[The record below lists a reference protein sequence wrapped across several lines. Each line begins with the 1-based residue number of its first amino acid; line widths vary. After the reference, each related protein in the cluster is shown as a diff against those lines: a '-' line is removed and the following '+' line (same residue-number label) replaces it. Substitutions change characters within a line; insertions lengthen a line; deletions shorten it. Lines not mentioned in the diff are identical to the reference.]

1 MNDCQD
7 LLDKAARSL
16 KVAKDLLQNGHT
28 DFAAS
33 RAYYAH
39 FYIAQSLLLSQG
51 LEFSSHGQVVAQ
63 YGRHF
68 SKTGI
73 LDTSFH
79 HMLAVALDLRHLAD
93 YQTEVPI
100 EKEMVEPVIE
110 GGHRFLEAASRYL
123 EGPPGDPEI
132 PDEEP
137 PVEADGG
144 ESGEG

>member
-1 MNDCQD
+1 MNDCQG

-16 KVAKDLLQNGHT
+16 EVAEDLLQKGHI

-33 RAYYAH
+33 RAYYAL
-39 FYIAQSLLLSQG
+39 FYTAQALLLSRD

-79 HMLAVALDLRHLAD
+79 HMLAAALDLRHLAD
-93 YQTEVPI
+93 YQTEIPI
-100 EKEMVEPVIE
+100 EPEMVEPLI
-110 GGHRFLEAASRYL
+110 GGGRRFLEAASRYL
-123 EGPPGDPEI
+123 DELQGDRETSG
-132 PDEEP
+132 ETES
-137 PVEADGG
+137 G
-144 ESGEG
+144 ESGED